1 MLNLAFESE
10 CFHSAPPIPVTSI
23 SDMFPDLAK
32 LKLSW
37 EGSVWCVSV
46 RFQTLSD
53 EISFGTFAPF
63 LSHRSS

>member
-37 EGSVWCVSV
+37 EGSSV

-53 EISFGTFAPF
+53 QISFGTFALF